1 MQPPNRPSGPPPSLP
16 PRMEMRHLAVQ
27 AMVGILSSGKPLP
40 SPTELA
46 RMAVDY
52 AEALLKEM
60 DARM

>member
-1 MQPPNRPSGPPPSLP
+1 
-16 PRMEMRHLAVQ
+16 MEMRHLAVQ

-46 RMAVDY
+46 KMAVDY

-60 DARM
+60 DART